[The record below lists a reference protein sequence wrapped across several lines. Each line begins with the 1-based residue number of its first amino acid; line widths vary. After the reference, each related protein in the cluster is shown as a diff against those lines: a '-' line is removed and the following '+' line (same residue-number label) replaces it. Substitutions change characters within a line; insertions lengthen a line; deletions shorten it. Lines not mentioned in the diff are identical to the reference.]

1 MFVYM
6 IQHKTNPSL
15 IYIGN
20 TDDIDKK
27 ICKHRSECYNQNH
40 KPYDYKLNKIIR
52 DNGGWDAFK
61 VQIIDAV
68 ITEDRIPLLEFTQY
82 YMDKFQSVK
91 SMNTYN
97 AIISKQNEKEYQKQY
112 HAQYNSQYYKENAEK
127 LKANQVEYRKEN
139 AEHIKQV
146 KAEYNR
152 THKEELAIYQKKRR
166 SYQKAVKELL
176 AIDV

>member
-1 MFVYM
+1 M

-27 ICKHRSECYNQNH
+27 ICKHRSECYNENH
-40 KPYDYKLNKIIR
+40 KPYNYKLNKIIR
-52 DNGGWDAFK
+52 ENGGWDAFK

-97 AIISKQNEKEYQKQY
+97 AIISKQNEKENQKQY
-112 HAQYNSQYYKENAEK
+112 HAQYNSQYYKENAE
-127 LKANQVEYRKEN
+127 
-139 AEHIKQV
+139 HIKQV
-146 KAEYNR
+146 KAEYNK
-152 THKEELAIYQKKRR
+152 THKERILIYQKKRR

>member
-6 IQHKTNPSL
+6 IQHKTDASL

-20 TDDIDKK
+20 TDDINNK
-27 ICKHRSECYNQNH
+27 ICKHRSECYNENH
-40 KPYDYKLNKIIR
+40 KPYDYKLNKMIR

-68 ITEDRIPLLEFTQY
+68 ITEDRLPLLELTQY

-97 AIISKQNEKEYQKQY
+97 AIVSKQNQQEYQKEYQKTY
-112 HAQYNSQYYKENAEK
+112 RAQYYKKNADK
-127 LKANQVEYRKEN
+127 IAEYRKEN
-139 AEHIKQV
+139 AEHIKEV

-152 THKEELAIYQKKRR
+152 THKERNLINQTKRR

>member
-1 MFVYM
+1 M
-6 IQHKTNPSL
+6 
-15 IYIGN
+15 
-20 TDDIDKK
+20 
-27 ICKHRSECYNQNH
+27 
-40 KPYDYKLNKIIR
+40 IR

-68 ITEDRIPLLEFTQY
+68 ITEDRLPLLEFTQY

-97 AIISKQNEKEYQKQY
+97 AIVSKQNQQEYQKEYQKTY
-112 HAQYNSQYYKENAEK
+112 RAQYYKKNADK
-127 LKANQVEYRKEN
+127 IAEYRKEN
-139 AEHIKQV
+139 AEHIKEV

-152 THKEELAIYQKKRR
+152 THKERNLINQTKRR

>member
-6 IQHKTNPSL
+6 IQHKTDASL

-27 ICKHRSECYNQNH
+27 ICKHRSECYNENH
-40 KPYDYKLNKIIR
+40 KPYDYKLNKMIR

-68 ITEDRIPLLEFTQY
+68 ITEDRLPLLEFTQY

-97 AIISKQNEKEYQKQY
+97 AIVSKQNQQEYQKEYQKTY
-112 HAQYNSQYYKENAEK
+112 HTQYYKKNADK
-127 LKANQVEYRKEN
+127 IAEYRKEN
-139 AEHIKQV
+139 AEHIKEV

-152 THKEELAIYQKKRR
+152 THKERILINQKKRR
-166 SYQKAVKELL
+166 SYLKAVEELRS
-176 AIDV
+176 IEI